1 MAWIQRKPA
10 SVCSLSEASPLFL
23 TGACRTLAEG
33 YRELLERTNGAI
45 PLKNQFDVVRF
56 VKAIPHLAL
65 CAIKKPDQCI
75 YRVAGEGLK
84 DRIGFNPTGQN
95 YYDFVPEGRRTHA
108 AQAMHMAIDVPC
120 GFRSVIEQQ
129 YSNGLAATVE
139 AVGFPLITEESD
151 LDGYLIFADQ
161 GVDVPSQLALSASRL
176 LGANVMRRDLI
187 DLGFGVDDN
196 FVDLV
201 RDV

>member
-1 MAWIQRKPA
+1 MAWIQQKPA
-10 SVCSLSEASPLFL
+10 SICSLSEVMPLFL
-23 TGACRTLAEG
+23 TGACRTLAKG
-33 YRELLERTNGAI
+33 YLDLLERTNGAI
-45 PLKNQFDVVRF
+45 PLKNQFDVARF

-65 CAIKKPDQCI
+65 CAIKKPDRCI

-84 DRIGFNPTGQN
+84 ERIGFNPTGQN
-95 YYDFVPEGRRTHA
+95 YYDLVPAERRTYA

-129 YSNGLAATVE
+129 YSSALAVTVE

-151 LDGYLIFADQ
+151 VDGYLIFADQ
-161 GVDVPSQLALSASRL
+161 GVAVPPQLALSAARL

-187 DLGFGVDDN
+187 DLGFGVDED

-201 RDV
+201 RGD

>member
-1 MAWIQRKPA
+1 MAWIQQKPA
-10 SVCSLSEASPLFL
+10 SICSLNEALPLFL
-23 TGACRTLAEG
+23 TGACRTLGAG
-33 YRELLERTNGAI
+33 YLELLEQTNGAI
-45 PLKNQFDVVRF
+45 PLKSQFDVARF

-65 CAIKKPDQCI
+65 CAIKKPDRCI

-84 DRIGFNPTGQN
+84 ERIGFNPTGQN
-95 YYDFVPEGRRTHA
+95 YYDFVPEERRTHA

-129 YSNGLAATVE
+129 YSNGLAVTVE
-139 AVGFPLITEESD
+139 TVGFPLITEESEV
-151 LDGYLIFADQ
+151 DGYLIFADQ
-161 GVDVPSQLALSASRL
+161 GVAVPTQLALSSSRL

-187 DLGFGVDDN
+187 DLGFGVDEN

-201 RDV
+201 RDN